1 MHPEFSPL
9 DFLKL
14 RTRRYFLQECWT
26 GLGALALTA
35 LINENLFADP
45 VDPMAPKQPHYP
57 AKVKRV
63 IFLGMSGGPSQ
74 LDLFDYKPKLIE
86 LHGKPIPKSVVGE
99 QRYAFIK
106 PEAPLRGTER
116 KFQRY
121 GHSGMEISEVL
132 PHIASIADDICLIR
146 SIVTDVFNHAPAQLF
161 LYTGSERPGRP
172 SMGGWVTYGL
182 GAEAKGLPGYVV
194 LHSHSRGWNPGIQ
207 AGASC
212 WSSGFLPTAYQ
223 GVVLRNIGD
232 PILYLSNPRGVD
244 SAMQQNAITAI
255 NQMNQHRFSVMGD
268 PEIQTRIASFETAY
282 RMQMEAPEICDI
294 TREPQHILEMYGCR
308 PGEMSF
314 ANNCLLARRLV
325 EHGVRFV
332 NVFHK
337 GWDHH
342 GTSPTQGLLTSNL
355 EQACLDV
362 DQASAA
368 LIKDLK
374 QRGMLDDTL
383 VIWGGEFGR
392 TPMGQAQ
399 DPDDPNFFRG
409 RDHHPNAYSIW
420 MAGGG
425 IKVGQTVG
433 QTDDLGFH
441 IVEDRIHVHDLQ
453 ATILHLLGLDH
464 TKLTVRFQGRDF
476 RLTDV
481 GGNVV
486 DKLLA

>member
-1 MHPEFSPL
+1 MGTKLQTASL
-9 DFLKL
+9 LKN
-14 RTRRYFLQECWT
+14 RTRRYFLQECWS
-26 GLGALALTA
+26 GLGTLALTG
-35 LINENLFADP
+35 LMNENLFASSIN
-45 VDPMAPKQPHYP
+45 PMASKKPHYP
-57 AKVKRV
+57 AKAKSV

-74 LDLFDYKPKLIE
+74 LELFDYKPKLIE
-86 LHGKPIPKSVVGE
+86 MHGRPIPKSVVGE

-116 KFQRY
+116 VFRRHGQSRL
-121 GHSGMEISEVL
+121 EISECL
-132 PHIASIADDICLIR
+132 PHISSIADEICLIR
-146 SIVTDVFNHAPAQLF
+146 SMETNVFNHAPAQLF

-172 SMGGWVTYGL
+172 SMGGWITYGL
-182 GAEAKGLPGYVV
+182 GAEAEGLPGYVV
-194 LHSHSRGWNPGIQ
+194 LHSTSRAWNPGIQ

-212 WSSGFLPTAYQ
+212 WSSGFLPTTHQ

-232 PILYLSNPRGVD
+232 PILYLSNPQGVN
-244 SAMQQNAITAI
+244 SSMQQDAIVAI
-255 NQMNQHRFSVMGD
+255 NQMNQHRYNVMGD
-268 PEIQTRIASFETAY
+268 PEIQTRVASFETAY

-294 TREPQHILEMYGCR
+294 TREPQNILDMYGCK

-325 EHGVRFV
+325 ENGVRFI

-342 GTSPTQGLLTSNL
+342 GQSPTNELITSNL
-355 EQACLDV
+355 DQACLDV

-368 LIKDLK
+368 LVKDLK

-399 DPDDPNFFRG
+399 DPDDPSIFRG

-425 IKVGQTVG
+425 IKAGQTVG
-433 QTDDLGFH
+433 QTDELGFH
-441 IVEDRIHVHDLQ
+441 VIEDKVHVHDLQ

-464 TKLTVRFQGRDF
+464 KKLTFRFQGRDF

-481 GGNVV
+481 EGVV
-486 DKLLA
+486 VEKLLA